1 MSANENTCPL
11 SVSMTT
17 EDPPRDLPLAPKKK
31 KQEAKIAVRTWV
43 MIRFYSKQEQI
54 RSARRTS
61 MIRFSQLLHNIHN
74 MRVLKSIYKQK
85 RILEARRQYPIYF
98 ISKSKEKKR

>member
-31 KQEAKIAVRTWV
+31 KQEAKIAVRTGNDT
-43 MIRFYSKQEQI
+43 ILFKTGTNQECSKDEHDTFFT
-54 RSARRTS
+54 A
-61 MIRFSQLLHNIHN
+61 L
-74 MRVLKSIYKQK
+74 
-85 RILEARRQYPIYF
+85 A
-98 ISKSKEKKR
+98 